1 MTGAGTHAVI
11 PAQAGTHD
19 ASTSFTGAS
28 AFGLDALHAQS
39 LPHGGARLRG
49 HDVGVDAIELCA

>member
-39 LPHGGARLRG
+39 LPHGGALRG